1 LAVAAAA
8 LLGLVVYAWLPKP
21 VPVDFDRVTRGS
33 MRVTVDEDGR
43 TRVKDR
49 HVVSAPLAGN
59 LGRIE
64 LDPGAEIERGQI
76 LARIVPLAAPLLNE
90 RSRAEAEARVAA
102 ADAALQQSRAAI
114 DRAEAAH
121 EFAKTEAERQRRLEE
136 RGSASRAAVD
146 RAELELRTRREELT
160 SARFGRRVAAYE
172 RRMAEAALGR
182 LDAGEAGDQLEVPSP
197 VDGKVLKVM
206 QESEGV
212 VQAGT
217 PLLEVG
223 NPAALE
229 IVVDVLTTDAVHV
242 EPGDRVEIIR
252 WGGDGALQAHV
263 ARVEPSAFESVS
275 ALGVTEQRVNVV
287 IDLDSPREQ
296 WKALGDGF
304 RVEANIVIWQ
314 GDDVLTVPASA
325 VFRHE
330 QGWAVYRVEDRLA
343 ELVPVTI
350 GKRNG
355 SVAEVKEGLAE
366 GETVILHPSDRVR
379 GGIEVTRR

>member
-90 RSRAEAEARVAA
+90 RSRAAAAARVAA